1 MGIEAVGWAGSAIL
15 LAAYAAVS
23 LGWLNAQSVRFQC
36 ANIVGAG
43 CLAANAWAHDAIPL
57 VALEGAWAAIALA
70 TLGAMAWRRRRDG
83 ENGPAAH

>member
-23 LGWLNAQSVRFQC
+23 LGWLKAQSVAFQC

-43 CLAANAWAHDAIPL
+43 CLAANAWSHGAIPL
-57 VALEGAWAAIALA
+57 VALEAAWAAIAVLTLA
-70 TLGAMAWRRRRDG
+70 AMGWRHWRRRRIS
-83 ENGPAAH
+83 PAAR